1 MADET
6 EEQSTSRTIPFGGK
20 LDDRENIDTLRRSF
34 DDLPKEVQD
43 LLISRKNRLSKETRS
58 TIAVL
63 EQKHMLTLILY
74 LDKMS
79 PVLKTDIYNDVSRCS
94 NMTQKLDDLE
104 DLGLISTYYTGR
116 TNSHIMMITE
126 KGRLVADCIREI
138 RSIIESDSSDA

>member
-1 MADET
+1 MGENLT
-6 EEQSTSRTIPFGGK
+6 EKRIPFGGK
-20 LDDRENIDTLRRSF
+20 LDDRNNVDSSPRSF
-34 DDLPKEVQD
+34 DQLPKDVQE
-43 LLISRKNRLSKETRS
+43 LLVSRKNRLTKEARS

-74 LDKMS
+74 LDEMS

-104 DLGLISTYYTGR
+104 GLGLIATYYTGR

-138 RSIIESDSSDA
+138 RGIIESKGPDA